1 MAIEL
6 RLLRHALA
14 LGQHGNFA
22 RAAEALHLTQPSL
35 SRSIAALEAQLG
47 VPLFD
52 RTTKGV
58 TPTAFGRVVLERGE
72 AVLQREADLRRE
84 LQLLAGMEIGLLT
97 VGAGPYMAEST
108 VATAIA
114 RVTMQHP
121 RLRIHCVSA
130 DPDEVMRE
138 VLAERFDVGAS
149 AVPGLE
155 HDARLVF
162 EPLPGLRCYLA
173 CRPGHPLTR
182 ESDVSLQRVLQFPL
196 ATTVLRGAHAAL
208 AASGGRETAAQ
219 APNAEDFVPQIK
231 VNSVALARLIVR
243 DSDAVMPGTAAALAD
258 DVAAGKLVI
267 LPVDAPAMR
276 ANGAVFYLRGR
287 TLAPAAR
294 LFIDVLHAIESQ
306 AHAADL
312 SLHASLFAA
321 DAGEAAR
328 RLVAAS
334 ARV

>member
-35 SRSIAALEAQLG
+35 SRSIAALESQLG

-58 TPTAFGRVVLERGE
+58 RPTAFGRIVLERGE
-72 AVLQREADLRRE
+72 GVLQGEAELRRE

-108 VATAIA
+108 VAMAIA

-155 HDARLVF
+155 HDARLVV
-162 EPLPGLRCYLA
+162 EPLPGLRGYLA

-182 ESDVSLQRVLQFPL
+182 ERDVTLQRVLQFPL

-208 AASGGRETAAQ
+208 AASGGRETAAH
-219 APNAEDFVPQIK
+219 APNAKDFVPQIR

-276 ANGAVFYLRGR
+276 AIGAVFYLRGR

-294 LFIDVLHAIESQ
+294 LFIDTLHAIEAQ
-306 AHAADL
+306 AHAADV

-321 DAGEAAR
+321 DLAAATHRAGAAN
-328 RLVAAS
+328 APA
-334 ARV
+334 

>member
-35 SRSIAALEAQLG
+35 SRSIAALEAQLD

-52 RTTKGV
+52 RTSKGV
-58 TPTAFGRVVLERGE
+58 TPTAFGRIVLERGE
-72 AVLQREADLRRE
+72 AVLQSEAELRRE
-84 LQLLAGMEIGLLT
+84 LQLFAGMELGLLT

-130 DPDEVMRE
+130 DPDEVVRE

-149 AVPGLE
+149 AVPGPD
-155 HDARLVF
+155 HDARLVIV
-162 EPLPGLRCYLA
+162 PLPVLQGYLA

-182 ESDVSLQRVLQFPL
+182 EYGVTLQRVLQFPL
-196 ATTVLRGAHAAL
+196 ATTILRGANAAL
-208 AASGGRETAAQ
+208 VSSGGRETAAH
-219 APNAEDFVPQIK
+219 APGAEDFVPQIR

-243 DSDAVMPGTAAALAD
+243 DSDAVMPGTAATLAD

-267 LPVDAPAMR
+267 LPVDEPAMR
-276 ANGAVFYLRGR
+276 TNGAVFYLRGR

-321 DAGEAAR
+321 DAAEAAR
-328 RLVAAS
+328 RSVAAS